1 MSACVACGFQG
12 DIDGVTHDYMSFSPA
27 CWARYGEVLER
38 EFSDGG
44 YFEAHRLLVDA
55 CCGQHSVA
63 DERRA
68 RQSLHI
74 HLAALM
80 LHFEDGANKSEI
92 VAFLSNAARDKEFL
106 PLEMPKEN
114 RSVSIA
120 GVYDAEDAVAHG
132 VAVEKYAR
140 GVFDAWAIHHGVF
153 RALIER
159 VAR

>member
-1 MSACVACGFQG
+1 MSICVACGFQG
-12 DIDGVTHDYMSFSPA
+12 DLAGVSHAYMSFSPA
-27 CWARYGEVLER
+27 CWARYGEILAR
-38 EFSDGG
+38 EFSDEG

-55 CCGQHSVA
+55 CCGQHSVG
-63 DERRA
+63 DDPRA

-92 VAFLSNAARDKEFL
+92 VAFLSKAARDKDFL
-106 PLEMPKEN
+106 PLEMPKES
-114 RSVSIA
+114 RLVSIN
-120 GVYDAEDAVAHG
+120 GVYDAGDAVAHG

-140 GVFDAWAIHHGVF
+140 DVFDAWAVHHGVF

-159 VAR
+159 VVG